1 MADSIDAFEF
11 IARKAYKFTARSSSD
26 VASLHPFEH
35 HNIHENLPLN
45 VRRLFDNGHYS
56 EATFEAF
63 KYIDK
68 EVARLSSK
76 SETGFNLMMAA
87 FNENNPLIK
96 LNKMSSMSEKDEQLG
111 FKHLFAGGVAGIR
124 NPRGHEYSVRDDM
137 ETCISHLSF
146 GSMLLRKLE
155 EAGHQLSKNV

>member
-1 MADSIDAFEF
+1 MANGIDVFEA
-11 IARKAYKFTARSSSD
+11 ITRKAYKFTARSTSD
-26 VASLHPFEH
+26 VADMHPFERQ
-35 HNIHENLPLN
+35 NIHENLPHN

-56 EATFEAF
+56 HATFEAF

-76 SETGFNLMMAA
+76 NETGYKLMMTA

-96 LNKMSSMSEKDEQLG
+96 LNDMSSASEMDEQLG
-111 FKHLFAGGVAGIR
+111 FKFLFAGGMSAIR
-124 NPRGHEYSVRDDM
+124 NPRGHDYDIKDDI
-137 ETCISHLSF
+137 ETCLSHLSF

-155 EAGHQLSKNV
+155 EVGHQLTKPK